1 MAPNFILKSFRF
13 ARVFCRDGQPME
25 GLASHFG
32 LEKQL
37 YSTRVIS
44 PAGQDDCTVSYL
56 VNSCGLSLEAATLV
70 SHKVKLQTLDK
81 PNSVLALLRDYEFSD
96 THISTL
102 VRRQPRIL
110 VADAQKTLLPK
121 LEFLSSIGMSRLD
134 LANKLSHDPWVMS
147 RSLENLIIPMCSF
160 LKSVVLSD
168 DKLVYILKH
177 NLYIFSGNLSKNVIP
192 NVELVRKLGM
202 PQSCIVLLLTS
213 IIVLRESEL
222 FNQLVAEVEQ
232 WGFDPRKSSFVLAM
246 NALCRKETTW
256 KRCDQAYRR
265 WGWSDN
271 DIVAAFRMDP
281 LCMIL
286 SEKKIMATMDFFVN
300 KMGWQSHTVAKY
312 PHVLSYSLEK
322 KIIPRLSVVRVLVL
336 KGLIEEHKLN
346 LGSVISVSE
355 EYFLNRFV
363 NKYPNQVPQLL
374 DVYQGK
380 VASF

>member
-37 YSTRVIS
+37 FSTRAIS

-81 PNSVLALLRDYEFSD
+81 PNFVLALLRDYEFSD

-102 VRRQPRIL
+102 VRRRPRTL

-134 LANKLSHDPWVMS
+134 LANKLSHDPWFMS
-147 RSLENLIIPMCSF
+147 RSLEKRIVPMCSF
-160 LKSVVLSD
+160 LKSVVLCD

-177 NLYIFSGNLSKNVIP
+177 KSCIFSGNLSKNVIP

-202 PQSCIVLLLTS
+202 PQSCIVLLLTRYP
-213 IIVLRESEL
+213 IVLRKLEL
-222 FNQLVAEVEQ
+222 FSQLVAEVEQ
-232 WGFDPRKSSFVLAM
+232 WGFDSRKSSFVLAM
-246 NALCRKETTW
+246 NALC
-256 KRCDQAYRR
+256 
-265 WGWSDN
+265 
-271 DIVAAFRMDP
+271 
-281 LCMIL
+281 
-286 SEKKIMATMDFFVN
+286 
-300 KMGWQSHTVAKY
+300 
-312 PHVLSYSLEK
+312 
-322 KIIPRLSVVRVLVL
+322 
-336 KGLIEEHKLN
+336 
-346 LGSVISVSE
+346 
-355 EYFLNRFV
+355 
-363 NKYPNQVPQLL
+363 
-374 DVYQGK
+374 
-380 VASF
+380 